1 MDDIDSAPA
10 LPAHSRGS
18 SGHPAGGAGLAG
30 LCSAGVGWLQQAGG
44 GRPEIDN
51 LPACKYFLLILRRK

>member
-1 MDDIDSAPA
+1 MDDNDSAPA

-18 SGHPAGGAGLAG
+18 PGHPPGGAGLAG

-44 GRPEIDN
+44 RRPEH
-51 LPACKYFLLILRRK
+51 LC

>member
-1 MDDIDSAPA
+1 MDDNDSAPA

-18 SGHPAGGAGLAG
+18 PGQPAGGAGLAG

-44 GRPEIDN
+44 RRPEH
-51 LPACKYFLLILRRK
+51 LC